1 MIDIV
6 VRLATLADHAAIRQ
20 IETDAFAGTG
30 EADLVEALRASDS
43 VVLELVAVAGG
54 RAVGH
59 VLFSRLLVEN
69 GGAPFPAVA
78 LAPLAVAGAMQRKG
92 VGTALVAE
100 AHRLLKPRENLSVV
114 LGEPGYY
121 GRFGYEHTRAAGF
134 SSAYQCEALQ
144 ALAWSEEAPFA
155 GRLVYAAPSAGL

>member
-1 MIDIV
+1 MRRWTATAIGFVGVLIMLRPSSEGLDIY
-6 VRLATLADHAAIRQ
+6 
-20 IETDAFAGTG
+20 
-30 EADLVEALRASDS
+30 AL
-43 VVLELVAVAGG
+43 
-54 RAVGH
+54 
-59 VLFSRLLVEN
+59 
-69 GGAPFPAVA
+69 
-78 LAPLAVAGAMQRKG
+78 LAVAGAMQGKG

-121 GRFGYEHTRAAGF
+121 GRFGYEHARAAGF

-155 GRLVYAAPSAGL
+155 GRLVHAAPFAGL